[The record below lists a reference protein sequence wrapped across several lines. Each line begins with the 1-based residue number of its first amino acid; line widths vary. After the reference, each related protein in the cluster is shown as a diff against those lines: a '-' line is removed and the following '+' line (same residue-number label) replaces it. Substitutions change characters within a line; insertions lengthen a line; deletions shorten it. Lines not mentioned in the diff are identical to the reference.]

1 MIISTLLKTNN
12 VKKGSLVNVSP
23 LAALY
28 CQRREKRSGSGSSSS
43 SDLMFRENKKKILT
57 IKHKSV
63 PLGKVLEEQSKAQ
76 HSYLSV

>member
-28 CQRREKRSGSGSSSS
+28 CRRREKRGGSGSSSS
-43 SDLMFRENKKKILT
+43 SDHMLREKKKKIT
-57 IKHKSV
+57 IKNKSV

-76 HSYLSV
+76 HSYLV

>member
-23 LAALY
+23 FTAGD
-28 CQRREKRSGSGSSSS
+28 EKRGAAPAPAQALTSC
-43 SDLMFRENKKKILT
+43 LEREKKKILT
-57 IKHKSV
+57 IKNKSV

-76 HSYLSV
+76 HSYLSA